1 MGIKIQYLISNQVG
15 MPKIIISLQ
24 FWNRDNS
31 LFWTDHSPPPNSYF
45 QLQSILFQNFYWN
58 VPPPGTRTASFS
70 SRVKVGIWGRKPRV
84 SEGKGG
90 EDCLGASPCSAA
102 PWATAC
108 ACPGATATP
117 RLGRVVRLLR
127 PVPAMCSVDC
137 GRLWLMGFQGMGGKP
152 GQGW

>member
-1 MGIKIQYLISNQVG
+1 MFTEAQRRELGRHSLSRVICDNTGLTRVPRDAFRVG
-15 MPKIIISLQ
+15 QWPQDFESCDRIPGMDLRA
-24 FWNRDNS
+24 WREA
-31 LFWTDHSPPPNSYF
+31 
-45 QLQSILFQNFYWN
+45 
-58 VPPPGTRTASFS
+58 PPPGTRTASFS

-137 GRLWLMGFQGMGGKP
+137 GRL
-152 GQGW
+152 